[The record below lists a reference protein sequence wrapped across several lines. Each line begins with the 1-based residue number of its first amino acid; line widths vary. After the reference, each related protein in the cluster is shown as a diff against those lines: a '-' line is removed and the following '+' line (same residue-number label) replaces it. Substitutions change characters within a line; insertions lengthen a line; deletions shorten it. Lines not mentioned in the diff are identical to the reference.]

1 MVRRNSNQRIT
12 KIKRDIDLDLLEQAE
27 LIPVEQG
34 VTVMNPGDNLTP
46 YPTINNLRNWVRK
59 YLLSGINGVFISGFN
74 IAEGTAYLQDGTTTS
89 TFRVPARKEQW
100 ASAYPKFTTVL
111 DGLIINTQEVKVIDC
126 ADDFQDDEVVP
137 KPGLQLSNF
146 KHLFEYEVT
155 LPKNANRTETT
166 RIARVFRDIPT
177 NNTFNQYHNAVVGYL
192 MPTFLEMG
200 ALQQTSGTMFNYQWH
215 YWDTDGI
222 INRVNYYNSA
232 FKSYPA
238 RRINCSADLVC
249 GPYYAYAMV
258 DWWTN
263 VEEYY
268 GFITFWTFP
277 TNVNYK
283 LIFKNSNSSSATELF
298 RVASPNNFLNHSS
311 DSYYICTGNNSSLTQ
326 ELLSSPYM
334 KATTQDLT
342 LNISDGVTTIPAF
355 IIPTPKIY

>member
-46 YPTINNLRNWVRK
+46 YPTINNLRSWVRQ

-74 IAEGTAYLQDGTTTS
+74 IAEGTAYLQDGAITS
-89 TFRVPARKEQW
+89 SFRVPARKEQW

-155 LPKNANRTETT
+155 LPENVNRTETT

-177 NNTFNQYHNAVVGYL
+177 NNTYNNYHQAVVGYL

-200 ALQQTSGTMFNYQWH
+200 ALQQSPGTMFNYQWH

-222 INRVNYYNSA
+222 INRVNWYNSA
-232 FKSYPA
+232 FTSYPP
-238 RRINCSADLVC
+238 RKVDCSPDLSC
-249 GPYYAYAMV
+249 PMYYFYAMV
-258 DWWTN
+258 DWWSN
-263 VEEYY
+263 VAEYS

-277 TNVNYK
+277 TNINYK

-298 RVASPNNFLNHSS
+298 RVASPNCFLTRSF
-311 DSYYICTGNNSSLTQ
+311 DSHYICTGDNSSLNQELFSSPYSRTTTQ
-326 ELLSSPYM
+326 EL
-334 KATTQDLT
+334 K
-342 LNISDGVTTIPAF
+342 LNISDGVTTINAN